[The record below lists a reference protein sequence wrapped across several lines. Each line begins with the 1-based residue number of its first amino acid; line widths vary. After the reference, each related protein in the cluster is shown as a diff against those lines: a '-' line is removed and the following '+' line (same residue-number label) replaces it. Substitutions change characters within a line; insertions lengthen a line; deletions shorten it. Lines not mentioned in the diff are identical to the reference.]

1 MAKNTDY
8 FQILLIMA
16 SFSFLSF
23 FGCRKSG
30 TTNGHSVEHG
40 SFTIT
45 SRTQTSSRY
54 DINTASRRKNTITK
68 YKVQFGGKPLP
79 LPAEAAYD
87 NLWKVYIL
95 SEAPKPSLLTI
106 GRSAYLWS
114 EKEGQ
119 LESTPLLPHGDDF
132 LTLQPIGASPEM
144 MQPQWTIY
152 RTDDRDASLELKGSS
167 HLLIGQEK
175 LLRLSD
181 LTLFSIP
188 RMKRLVDDF
197 YPHTSNGA
205 QGLSPDEQQIV
216 LIGSKSDE
224 VDRMRYNY
232 GLMIYPLKDG
242 APYVLP
248 IDQNSTRLPEY
259 ELINPDW
266 FRTYYD
272 WEKLTD
278 GGYRLVARQ
287 LDQAPFWQGWF
298 RDPGDKRFS
307 LKPVSEELLPHFGEF
322 VKEKLALSPDAIQEE
337 HTESFEYLKF
347 VHEDKRFTISYWAE
361 GEQLSFSVDLL
372 ERGNEVTDEVITSI
386 GKAFNQELANGNY
399 QNYFTSL

>member
-1 MAKNTDY
+1 
-8 FQILLIMA
+8 
-16 SFSFLSF
+16 
-23 FGCRKSG
+23 
-30 TTNGHSVEHG
+30 
-40 SFTIT
+40 
-45 SRTQTSSRY
+45 
-54 DINTASRRKNTITK
+54 
-68 YKVQFGGKPLP
+68 
-79 LPAEAAYD
+79 
-87 NLWKVYIL
+87 
-95 SEAPKPSLLTI
+95 
-106 GRSAYLWS
+106 
-114 EKEGQ
+114 
-119 LESTPLLPHGDDF
+119 
-132 LTLQPIGASPEM
+132 
-144 MQPQWTIY
+144 
-152 RTDDRDASLELKGSS
+152 
-167 HLLIGQEK
+167 
-175 LLRLSD
+175 
-181 LTLFSIP
+181 
-188 RMKRLVDDF
+188 
-197 YPHTSNGA
+197 
-205 QGLSPDEQQIV
+205 
-216 LIGSKSDE
+216 
-224 VDRMRYNY
+224 
-232 GLMIYPLKDG
+232 MIYPLKDG